1 MDLLIPYTVDSQTR
15 LVLQKGSVTGRE
27 GASQPAQVHHCSFCW
42 GGKPYVRK
50 EKFLLKGI
58 YFTFLQEVSYQ
69 LSSHCGAFILH
80 HKIIKFKYIQP
91 TNFKTGLK
99 VKSLFFIPDK
109 AVGRLLQRLIMVY
122 KVFWLWEFDHSSKV
136 LDDVSVKYSSV
147 IKHDSFVPFSIQAI
161 FDRNRKDELPRL
173 QLEWI
178 DSICMPLYE
187 VIFTYCS
194 CRVQRR
200 LCLPL

>member
-1 MDLLIPYTVDSQTR
+1 M
-15 LVLQKGSVTGRE
+15 
-27 GASQPAQVHHCSFCW
+27 
-42 GGKPYVRK
+42 
-50 EKFLLKGI
+50 
-58 YFTFLQEVSYQ
+58 
-69 LSSHCGAFILH
+69 
-80 HKIIKFKYIQP
+80 
-91 TNFKTGLK
+91 
-99 VKSLFFIPDK
+99 PDK
-109 AVGRLLQRLIMVY
+109 AVGKLLQRLIMVY
-122 KVFWLWEFDHSSKV
+122 KMFWLWQFDHSSKV

-194 CRVQRR
+194 SRVQRR
-200 LCLPL
+200 LFLPL